1 VVDPRS
7 SEVFVGVNLSAKQ
20 LVVPDLVARIE
31 EIVAHAGVS
40 PSRIEFEL
48 TESSVMIDPELAL
61 RQLEALKR
69 KGFRLSIDDFGTGH
83 SSLSY
88 VHRFPVDRIKVDRSF
103 LLRARTEHETDVVMR
118 AIIDLGTQL
127 GLEVV
132 AEGVET
138 DVELAKL
145 QAIGCKLGQ
154 GYLFAPPRSSE
165 SVPPLFRGPVQATF
179 RELLKP
185 APRA

>member
-1 VVDPRS
+1 MV
-7 SEVFVGVNLSAKQ
+7 
-20 LVVPDLVARIE
+20 
-31 EIVAHAGVS
+31 
-40 PSRIEFEL
+40 
-48 TESSVMIDPELAL
+48 DPELAQ

-118 AIIDLGTQL
+118 AIIDLGLQL

-145 QAIGCKLGQ
+145 QLIGCKLVRDISSRRR
-154 GYLFAPPRSSE
+154 APATACRRSS
-165 SVPPLFRGPVQATF
+165 GVQCRQPSASCSS
-179 RELLKP
+179 RSR
-185 APRA
+185 PRARRGHL

>member
-1 VVDPRS
+1 MAGAEVVDAQAEALALER
-7 SEVFVGVNLSAKQ
+7 L
-20 LVVPDLVARIE
+20 
-31 EIVAHAGVS
+31 
-40 PSRIEFEL
+40 EL
-48 TESSVMIDPELAL
+48 PL

-118 AIIDLGTQL
+118 AIVDLGMQL

-154 GYLFAPPRSSE
+154 GYLFAPPRASD
-165 SVPPLFRGPVQATF
+165 SVPPLFRGPVQAAF
-179 RELLKP
+179 RELLQPLTK
-185 APRA
+185 A

>member
-1 VVDPRS
+1 MVV
-7 SEVFVGVNLSAKQ
+7 E
-20 LVVPDLVARIE
+20 RIE
-31 EIVAHAGVS
+31 GRSVCGMRAGDW
-40 PSRIEFEL
+40 FEL
-48 TESSVMIDPELAL
+48 TESSVMVDPELAQ

-118 AIIDLGTQL
+118 AIIDLGMQL

-145 QAIGCKLGQ
+145 QA
-154 GYLFAPPRSSE
+154 
-165 SVPPLFRGPVQATF
+165 GPQIV
-179 RELLKP
+179 RL
-185 APRA
+185 